1 MGARFISKGD
11 LEVLACLSDNFI
23 LQVNQIQLISGCLDD
38 VQENT
43 LTGRG
48 IPQTSLEV
56 GLAECSTPVAL

>member
-1 MGARFISKGD
+1 MGAGFISNGD

-23 LQVNQIQLISGCLDD
+23 LQVNQIQLVAGCLDD

-56 GLAECSTPVAL
+56 GLAGY